1 MVVGKTVLHPHVAH
15 LCATEGGEVS
25 SRGECAAQIPGQGT
39 DIGAL
44 AADYAQDELH
54 LFGIKRHHFYLVD
67 ADVLGFELYVLAIAA
82 HVVGADA
89 VDLYCTVGRRY
100 LFYLA
105 NKLLQRLKN
114 QLSRDMLR
122 GEGGADRVLHVVAHG
137 RRPQLYRGD
146 ILLRVLL
153 QRLDLLRLFSRRK
166 YQDASGERIEC
177 ASVSHLHLAT
187 QGVGAEVA
195 DVGEGLE
202 TRHAIGLVDGDE
214 YPFFEIDRHPGL
226 VNHLE

>member
-1 MVVGKTVLHPHVAH
+1 MYL
-15 LCATEGGEVS
+15 
-25 SRGECAAQIPGQGT
+25 
-39 DIGAL
+39 
-44 AADYAQDELH
+44 
-54 LFGIKRHHFYLVD
+54 YLVRHGQSVGNVRQLFYGWSD
-67 ADVLGFELYVLAIAA
+67 HPLTDVGR
-82 HVVGADA
+82 ADA
-89 VDLYCTVGRRY
+89 RAAGK
-100 LFYLA
+100 
-105 NKLLQRLKN
+105 KLKAAAFTRCCASD
-114 QLSRDMLR
+114 LSRAMETTRLCLGDRDIPIEPCPGLREQDM
-122 GEGGADRVLHVVAHG
+122 GEFEDRVLHVVAHG

-166 YQDASGERIEC
+166 HQDASGERIEC

-214 YPFFEIDRHPGL
+214 YPFFEIDCHPGL